1 MQRLITISISLLCIG
16 WAVSA
21 TSQVSYDED
30 LMLNKLVPAYIITND
45 MDTIEGKIKVSTRS
59 RNEVKI
65 RFYDREGHSKTYR
78 SRDLLGYGYQTRENN
93 NNANYVVKRWRH
105 YLRKMAEQ
113 PPVPFGPREVW
124 MEVKASGRAI
134 LYSYYIQDNNNVS
147 SQYTHYYYLE
157 FQDGSRERKI
167 SMDDFDWAVPAFL
180 EDCPKIDG
188 IVGTRMGFAN
198 LEEIVKIYNNCE
210 KYGIDGN
217 CGECEIEQMVNER
230 GSEQ

>member
-1 MQRLITISISLLCIG
+1 MRLYLLLG
-16 WAVSA
+16 VLWSVASHVAVVQA
-21 TSQVSYDED
+21 QASYDED
-30 LMLNKLVPAYIITND
+30 LMLNKLVPGYIITSTT
-45 MDTIEGKIKVSTRS
+45 DTIEGKVKVGTRS
-59 RNEVKI
+59 RNQVKI
-65 RFYDREGHSKTYR
+65 RFYDREGRSKVYR

-105 YLRKMAEQ
+105 YLRKEAEQ

-134 LYSYYIQDNNNVS
+134 LYSYYIQDNNNVRN
-147 SQYTHYYYLE
+147 QYTHYYYLE
-157 FQDGSRERKI
+157 FKDGSRERKI
-167 SMDDFDWAVPAFL
+167 SKNDFEWVVPAFL

-210 KYGIDGN
+210 KYGLDGK
-217 CGECEIEQMVNER
+217 CGECELEQMAE
-230 GSEQ
+230 EAAQ